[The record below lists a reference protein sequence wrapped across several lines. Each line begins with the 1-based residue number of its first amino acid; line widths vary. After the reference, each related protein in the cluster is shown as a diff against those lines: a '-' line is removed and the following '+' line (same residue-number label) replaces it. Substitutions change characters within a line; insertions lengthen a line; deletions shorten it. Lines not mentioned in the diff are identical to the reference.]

1 MSPALVI
8 GNKGESRAVL
18 MLAVTGAFL
27 LPYRSHIGSGVV
39 LDVVG
44 DGGPR
49 CGAGLV
55 MTFLFPYHSHMGS
68 GLIAGLGAV
77 GAGASF
83 LWTR

>member
-39 LDVVG
+39 LGVVG
-44 DGGPR
+44 GGGPR

-55 MTFLFPYHSHMGS
+55 ATFLFPYRSHIGS
-68 GLIAGLGAV
+68 GLLVGLGAV
-77 GAGASF
+77 GARATS